1 MLFFQR
7 QPKGEEMMRTAN
19 MSGPLVQ
26 LGGVT
31 YVNMVSFSSL
41 PFSSHSPHLP
51 CFPTCRL
58 ASSPGSL
65 LPALSP
71 CFMLTL
77 LLQTYDGPDAYN
89 GPEVRNAARPGLPR
103 NRSMHIIV
111 RDPTAI
117 KAHEARMQR
126 AATAAVGDVPSASGG
141 VSSASGG
148 MSSASGGVSTASG
161 DAFAAKKGR
170 RFSLGRK
177 SGKKVSDK
185 DRFKAMEREM
195 DVLIAA
201 RF

>member
-31 YVNMVSFSSL
+31 YVNM
-41 PFSSHSPHLP
+41 
-51 CFPTCRL
+51 
-58 ASSPGSL
+58 
-65 LPALSP
+65 
-71 CFMLTL
+71 
-77 LLQTYDGPDAYN
+77 TYDGPDAYN
-89 GPEVRNAARPGLPR
+89 GPEVRNAARPGLSR

-126 AATAAVGDVPSASGG
+126 AATAAVGDVSFGPGG
-141 VSSASGG
+141 VSSAS
-148 MSSASGGVSTASG
+148 
-161 DAFAAKKGR
+161 AFAAKKDR

-177 SGKKVSDK
+177 SGKKASDK

>member
-31 YVNMVSFSSL
+31 YVNM
-41 PFSSHSPHLP
+41 
-51 CFPTCRL
+51 
-58 ASSPGSL
+58 
-65 LPALSP
+65 
-71 CFMLTL
+71 
-77 LLQTYDGPDAYN
+77 TYDGPDAYN

-148 MSSASGGVSTASG
+148 
-161 DAFAAKKGR
+161 GR

-177 SGKKVSDK
+177 SGKKASDK

>member
-1 MLFFQR
+1 MLFFQH

-31 YVNMVSFSSL
+31 YVNM
-41 PFSSHSPHLP
+41 
-51 CFPTCRL
+51 
-58 ASSPGSL
+58 
-65 LPALSP
+65 
-71 CFMLTL
+71 
-77 LLQTYDGPDAYN
+77 TYDGPDAYN

-126 AATAAVGDVPSASGG
+126 AATAAVGDV
-141 VSSASGG
+141 SSASGD
-148 MSSASGGVSTASG
+148 VPR
-161 DAFAAKKGR
+161 KKHGR

-177 SGKKVSDK
+177 SGKKTSDK

>member
-1 MLFFQR
+1 
-7 QPKGEEMMRTAN
+7 
-19 MSGPLVQ
+19 
-26 LGGVT
+26 
-31 YVNMVSFSSL
+31 
-41 PFSSHSPHLP
+41 
-51 CFPTCRL
+51 
-58 ASSPGSL
+58 
-65 LPALSP
+65 
-71 CFMLTL
+71 MLTL
-77 LLQTYDGPDAYN
+77 LFQTYDGPDAYN

-141 VSSASGG
+141 VSSAPGGVPSASGG
-148 MSSASGGVSTASG
+148 VPSASGGVSSASG
-161 DAFAAKKGR
+161 DVFAAKKGR

-177 SGKKVSDK
+177 SGKKISDK
-185 DRFKAMEREM
+185 HRFKAMEREM